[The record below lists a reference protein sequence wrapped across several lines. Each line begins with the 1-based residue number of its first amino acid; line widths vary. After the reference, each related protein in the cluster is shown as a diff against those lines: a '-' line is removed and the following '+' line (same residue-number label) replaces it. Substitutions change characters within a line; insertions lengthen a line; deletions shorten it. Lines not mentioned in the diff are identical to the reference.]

1 MENYNVR
8 PQFGLNEFNF
18 FVQKNVGLKRLD
30 ISFNGFGREGCKGLS
45 LALKKNRTLQELDLS
60 YNRMV
65 DEDIEVLAQG
75 LMENEALKTLAVC
88 KGTTADHVV

>member
-1 MENYNVR
+1 M
-8 PQFGLNEFNF
+8 
-18 FVQKNVGLKRLD
+18 KRLD
-30 ISFNGFGREGCKGLS
+30 ISFNGFGREGSKALS

-88 KGTTADHVV
+88 KENTAYHVV